1 MTDQRL
7 RRPRLWMIVAAL
19 ALVLPVHGAWAG
31 PAGRWSQGTYI
42 WNSAALLDPLRRDRE
57 LQDLREAGMGEL
69 LVGLNGAQVRAGA
82 ATLRQLE
89 ALIARCHA
97 RGLRVQLLLGD
108 PAWILPGGRPELL
121 ALIARYRGLGFDGLH
136 LDLEVEQL
144 GWPVPAQRLRDW
156 IATLQAAA
164 RVSPWPLT
172 ISSHPRW
179 FENPDPAVPCVPCAI
194 GSTVKE
200 INLMLYQRNAER
212 TGSRAI
218 GIARRWPALRFR
230 LAQSVE
236 PGLEPGLSW
245 YGSTPGVLQQQMQAW
260 RQRLSPDGIS
270 GIDWQDWQSYPRRR

>member
-1 MTDQRL
+1 
-7 RRPRLWMIVAAL
+7 
-19 ALVLPVHGAWAG
+19 
-31 PAGRWSQGTYI
+31 
-42 WNSAALLDPLRRDRE
+42 LLDPQRRDRE

-69 LVGLNGAQVRAGA
+69 LVGLTGAQVKAGA
-82 ATLRQLE
+82 ATVRQLQ

-97 RGLRVQLLLGD
+97 RGVRVQLLLGD
-108 PAWILPGGRPELL
+108 PEWILPGGRPDLL
-121 ALIARYRGLGFDGLH
+121 ALIARYRGLDFDGLH

-179 FENPDPAVPCVPCAI
+179 FENTDPALPCFPCSM
-194 GSTVKE
+194 GSSVKQ
-200 INLMLYQRNAER
+200 INLMIYQRNPDRAA
-212 TGSRAI
+212 SRALR
-218 GIARRWPALRFR
+218 IAGRWPALRFR

-245 YGSTPGVLQQQMQAW
+245 YGSTPGALQELMQIW
-260 RQRLSPDGIS
+260 RQRLAPDGFS